1 MDYVVLL
8 EKMVIFIAL
17 MITGYF
23 LARRGV
29 IGPEF
34 TRSASRLVIDVFM
47 VGTILS
53 SIITT
58 GSEQGIDNLGEILLL
73 TFTVIIAG
81 YIIAE
86 IAMKFFHIG
95 QSQAP
100 SFEILMAVGNS
111 MFIALPIA
119 QSIYGSYAVLIV
131 SVSCIAFN
139 ALLYSYGIWRLKGG
153 TGDKIQLRDMIS
165 IPLVATLI
173 GILIVI
179 LKIPVPGVLMS
190 LFSILSGATMPMS
203 MIVIGASLGSVSL
216 LEAFRNP
223 SLALLRVM
231 RLIVIPI
238 LSWMVCSLIT
248 NDSVLLMTC
257 MIIAASPSAVMIT
270 ILAIRYGQDSVFCSE
285 GVLHTTVCSMVTI
298 PLLIGLLSRFS

>member
-23 LARRGV
+23 LAQRGV

-81 YIIAE
+81 YIIAA

-223 SLALLRVM
+223 SLLCSAL
-231 RLIVIPI
+231 
-238 LSWMVCSLIT
+238 C
-248 NDSVLLMTC
+248 
-257 MIIAASPSAVMIT
+257 
-270 ILAIRYGQDSVFCSE
+270 G
-285 GVLHTTVCSMVTI
+285 
-298 PLLIGLLSRFS
+298 